1 MEEFGNWFSNNL
13 DPKRKASFEDIRI
26 SESSGEEVKKFTPVP
41 DQFRKT
47 FYYDGGKISMPVAR
61 AFRSRG
67 WVRVDDTDDAHL
79 IYTYSNNDSWAD
91 ELKPWQRFN
100 HINDLYKWNGKS
112 DFVYYYKK
120 YEQLTK
126 KLPSMYV

>member
-1 MEEFGNWFSNNL
+1 MEEFANWFSNNL
-13 DPKRKASFEDIRI
+13 DPKRKESFEDIRI
-26 SESSGEEVKKFTPVP
+26 DSSNELKKLTPVP
-41 DQFRKT
+41 NEFRKT

-61 AFRSRG
+61 SFRSRG
-67 WVRVDDTDDAHL
+67 WVRVDDIDDAHV
-79 IYTYSNNDSWAD
+79 IYTYSNNARWAD

-100 HINDLYKWNGKS
+100 YIKDLYKWNGKS

-126 KLPSMYV
+126 KSPSMYV